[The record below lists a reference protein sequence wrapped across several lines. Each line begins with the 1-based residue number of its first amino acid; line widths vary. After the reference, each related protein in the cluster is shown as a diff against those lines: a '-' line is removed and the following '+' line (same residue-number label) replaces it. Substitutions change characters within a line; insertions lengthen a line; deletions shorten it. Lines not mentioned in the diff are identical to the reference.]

1 MDKFD
6 SLKENEKNKFD
17 KKNTIKNNIIK
28 NSKFS
33 ININI
38 NKVVPTIKYLSK
50 FSQKE
55 SNTIKK
61 SNFRGSS
68 KASKSNKSKKKFFSP
83 KLNMDLLSP
92 NSKSILKNSNNEMLF
107 YKENS
112 NRMQNNSIDLEE
124 TKRKSS
130 KFGIKNV
137 FIENCIKYIPKE
149 ERINIFNEEEF

>member
-6 SLKENEKNKFD
+6 ALKENKKNKFD

-50 FSQKE
+50 FSQKK

-61 SNFRGSS
+61 SNFIVKR
-68 KASKSNKSKKKFFSP
+68 NFSP
-83 KLNMDLLSP
+83 QD
-92 NSKSILKNSNNEMLF
+92 
-107 YKENS
+107 
-112 NRMQNNSIDLEE
+112 
-124 TKRKSS
+124 
-130 KFGIKNV
+130 
-137 FIENCIKYIPKE
+137 
-149 ERINIFNEEEF
+149 